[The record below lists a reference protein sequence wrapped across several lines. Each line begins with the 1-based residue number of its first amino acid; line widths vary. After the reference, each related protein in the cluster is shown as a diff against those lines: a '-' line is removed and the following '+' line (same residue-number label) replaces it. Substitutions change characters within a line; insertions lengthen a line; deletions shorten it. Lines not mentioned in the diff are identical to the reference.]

1 VLEQRSPTE
10 LQAQARTEET
20 RFQPSSKKNHPS
32 QVHPEENARIV
43 LEAFPVEQR
52 VSEFC
57 CREGIRRAPGGP
69 GGIRT
74 HDSRI
79 KSPSLVRSHSEALTR
94 LGEVALRGRSNAK
107 VSRRHPTLADEGIPS

>member
-1 VLEQRSPTE
+1 VLQERSPAE

-32 QVHPEENARIV
+32 QVHPEGNARIV

-57 CREGIRRAPGGP
+57 RREGIRRWFGGP
-69 GGIRT
+69 GGIGS

-79 KSPSLVRSHSEALTR
+79 KSPGIFCSANNSRARRAARGLTICC
-94 LGEVALRGRSNAK
+94 GGRPK
-107 VSRRHPTLADEGIPS
+107 EL